1 MHIQGWGL
9 AAAAASCTG
18 FPVQPGFEKKSKAA
32 PVSDDSPTLQ
42 QNSARTELLSKIK
55 KRINSGFY
63 NSEAVIEDLGHGFA
77 QALDQTL

>member
-1 MHIQGWGL
+1 MHIQGWGT
-9 AAAAASCTG
+9 AGTVITG
-18 FPVQPGFEKKSKAA
+18 TKYIVQSGARKKNKTESPPADT
-32 PVSDDSPTLQ
+32 SGLLQDDT
-42 QNSARTELLSKIK
+42 RTELLSKIK